1 MGKTYRRDAK
11 NAGWRRAKL
20 EREGNKNNG
29 TGRMF
34 EFDNREDEAEQL
46 RRNEKNG
53 LYGGVE
59 DIAGGTRR

>member
-20 EREGNKNNG
+20 DRERQKNG
-29 TGRMF
+29 GRPQSH
-34 EFDNREDEAEQL
+34 EDEAERL
-46 RRNEKNG
+46 RRDEKNG

-59 DIAGGTRR
+59 DIAN